1 MATTDF
7 DRFVARQQQ
16 AAAEVAAIDWENE
29 RDEWLEHLN
38 SLHTKVKSLLI
49 KYLRSGQITAESV
62 QVILNEEN
70 IGLYEAPQMV
80 LRIGGQQVNL
90 VPVGTLLIGAKGRV
104 DVIGPAG
111 RGEILLVDRRASGP
125 GSLVHVTVGTGR
137 TPPPAPTKSPKK
149 IEWEWKIVTRPPERK
164 FVEITQQSLFQ
175 LIMEVANGG
184 CGSGRGC
191 RVSQRRSVRARTVL

>member
-1 MATTDF
+1 MGNTDF
-7 DRFVARQQQ
+7 DRFVERQQQ

-38 SLHTKVKSLLI
+38 ALHAKVKSFLA
-49 KYLRSGQITAESV
+49 KYLRSGQVTTESV

-137 TPPPAPTKSPKK
+137 TAPGSTKSSKK
-149 IEWEWKIVTRPPERK
+149 VEWEWKIVTRPPERK

-175 LIMEVANGG
+175 LIMEVANG
-184 CGSGRGC
+184 
-191 RVSQRRSVRARTVL
+191 